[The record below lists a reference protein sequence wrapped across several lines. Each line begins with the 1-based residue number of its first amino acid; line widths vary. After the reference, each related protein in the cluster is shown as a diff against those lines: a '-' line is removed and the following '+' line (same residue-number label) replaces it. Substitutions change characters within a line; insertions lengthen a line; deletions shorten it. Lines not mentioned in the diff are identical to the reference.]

1 MAENN
6 QVYDP
11 IIYELASLGRDEL
24 GYEIKGETMEE
35 IQESLL
41 AVFNTM
47 DNISAKAK
55 IYRQKESKK

>member
-11 IIYELASLGRDEL
+11 IIYELAALGRDEL

-35 IQESLL
+35 IRESLL
-41 AVFNTM
+41 AVFNIM
-47 DNISAKAK
+47 DSISAKAK